1 MFYYIFRVFK
11 IAFFWLDFILLT
23 SILLALAYIPFKSRD
38 KFYPKLFRIWCKA
51 FVRALD
57 VDLKLHQK
65 NLNPLPGQY
74 ILIANH
80 PSAFEDIGVPALFN
94 VHSLA
99 KQEVRHWPVFGPI
112 SAAAGTLY
120 VNRESR
126 ESRAEAGVQI
136 AEDLAKGKN
145 IALYPEGGCK
155 GKRIFET
162 FRYGA
167 FDISLNTGIPIL
179 PVFLHYEAQD
189 DFAWVDPHTLV
200 DKMWHF
206 LTTKNNRAN
215 YYVYDALDP
224 ADFAG
229 KEEYMAHVHGLY
241 LSWQAK
247 YLE

>member
-1 MFYYIFRVFK
+1 MLK
-11 IAFFWLDFILLT
+11 IGFFWLDFILLT
-23 SILLALAYIPFKSRD
+23 LFLLVLAYIPIKNKD
-38 KFYPKLFRIWCKA
+38 KFYPKLFRVWCKA

-65 NLNPLPGQY
+65 NLNPLPKQY

-80 PSAFEDIGVPALFN
+80 PSAFEDIGVPALFD
-94 VHSLA
+94 VYSLA
-99 KQEVRHWPVFGPI
+99 KHDVRRWPVFGPI

-120 VNRESR
+120 VNRESK
-126 ESRAEAGVQI
+126 ESRAEAGRQI
-136 AEDLAKGKN
+136 AAELSRGKN

-155 GKRIFET
+155 GKRIFES

-167 FDISLNTGIPIL
+167 FDISLSSGVPIL
-179 PVFLHYEAQD
+179 PVFLHYEAQE

-215 YYVYDALDP
+215 YYVFDALNP
-224 ADFAG
+224 TDFAD
-229 KEEYMAHVHGLY
+229 KDEYTAHVHNLY
-241 LSWQAK
+241 LTWQKK